1 MEKQS
6 IIALMSCFG
15 RTYHA
20 ENERH
25 PVFRDTLA
33 KQLLTQADK
42 KRRIER
48 AGWPAAENLTFVPA
62 DLAADDLAQR
72 LDTAGFA
79 RGERAFFS
87 WLGVTYYL
95 TEEAIGRTLDA
106 LEFFACGAGGASGGA
121 RLPHSR
127 AAHARGHSEKHHRR
141 GGRGA
146 DGL

>member
-1 MEKQS
+1 MC
-6 IIALMSCFG
+6 CFG
-15 RTYHA
+15 RAYHA

-25 PVFRDTLA
+25 PVFRDTLT

-79 RGERAFFS
+79 RGERTFFS
-87 WLGVTYYL
+87 WPGVTYYL
-95 TEEAIGRTLDA
+95 TEEAIGRALDA
-106 LEFFACGAGGASGGA
+106 L
-121 RLPHSR
+121 
-127 AAHARGHSEKHHRR
+127 AALCAPAPMVLTGFIFSE
-141 GGRGA
+141 G
-146 DGL
+146 